1 MVVVCGLHNHM
12 WIEQSRLLLCVASVE
27 AYKKV
32 DMCCFALQ
40 VKGCRDAEK
49 TLWILASRCD
59 IGCFCLFS
67 FRDAKEMATISASRN
82 TPRTGSLG
90 GAVNRATPRLQDVA
104 AVAVVVRVGLDSAR
118 CARAIPVGELFVSEA
133 KAH

>member
-1 MVVVCGLHNHM
+1 MIVVCGLHNHM

-27 AYKKV
+27 TYKKV

-49 TLWILASRCD
+49 TLWILVSRCD
-59 IGCFCLFS
+59 IGCFCLFF
-67 FRDAKEMATISASRN
+67 FRDADPTANSSASRK
-82 TPRTGSLG
+82 TPQDGSW
-90 GAVNRATPRLQDVA
+90 R
-104 AVAVVVRVGLDSAR
+104 DSAR